1 MSTCT
6 ISVLSVGL
14 TKMKIIDLFLRKSE
28 KFLCENEI
36 LSFDLL
42 AIEEKLLLKIFEI
55 AIALEI
61 VVLSTVRLLGISAE
75 MFLIFKIDFKPF
87 HMSLMLIQ
95 LVSK

>member
-1 MSTCT
+1 MSTCA

-75 MFLIFKIDFKPF
+75 MFLIFKIRF
-87 HMSLMLIQ
+87 
-95 LVSK
+95 